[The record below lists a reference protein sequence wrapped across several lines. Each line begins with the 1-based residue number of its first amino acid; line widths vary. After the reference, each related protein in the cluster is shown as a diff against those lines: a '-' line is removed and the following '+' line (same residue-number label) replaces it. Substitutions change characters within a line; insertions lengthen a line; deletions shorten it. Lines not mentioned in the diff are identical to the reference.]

1 MTIEKAQALG
11 KALDKQELLQ
21 ALEESYKLEEQLYDN
36 NLERMANLHDQIEAL
51 KGQNT
56 SVSKRMKKIADK
68 IRELSK

>member
-56 SVSKRMKKIADK
+56 SVTKRMKKIADK